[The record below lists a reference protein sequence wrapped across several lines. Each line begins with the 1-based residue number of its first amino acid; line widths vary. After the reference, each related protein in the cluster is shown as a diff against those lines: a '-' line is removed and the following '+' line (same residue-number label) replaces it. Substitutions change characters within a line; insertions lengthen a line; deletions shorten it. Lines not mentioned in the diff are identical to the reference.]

1 MPEFQLVDVFARSPR
16 SGNQL
21 AVVLGGEAYSSE
33 AMQEIAL
40 EFNFSETTFVLGERA
55 GAHRVRI
62 FTPTAEIPF
71 AGHPTLGTAWVLR
84 KLHGG
89 DRIELDLDAGRTP
102 VRFED
107 TDDGEL
113 GWLTPPPVKLGTTLD
128 RAEGAAVLSL
138 SPDQVSDAF
147 PVQEVSAGIGFLM
160 VPLVGL
166 DALHR
171 IQLDLAVQA
180 RLLERGVSA
189 IGVYAFCQG
198 SHTGDADLAVRM
210 QFEAQGVKEDPATGS
225 AAACLGGYALAH
237 GFAADTRIDVRVEQG
252 FEIRRPSLL
261 RIRGAKTDGGP
272 ELAIG
277 GACFPFGRG
286 ELG

>member
-1 MPEFQLVDVFARSPR
+1 MPEFQIVDVFARGPR
-16 SGNQL
+16 SGNPL

-62 FTPTAEIPF
+62 FTPTQEIPF

-89 DRIELDLDAGRTP
+89 ERVELDLDAGRTP
-102 VRFED
+102 VSFED
-107 TDDGEL
+107 TGDGEL
-113 GWLTPPPVKLGTTLD
+113 GWLTPPPVKLGATLE
-128 RAEGAAVLSL
+128 RADGAAVLSL
-138 SPDQVSDAF
+138 SPEHVSSEF

-160 VPLVGL
+160 VPLVDL
-166 DALHR
+166 DALGR

-180 RLLERGVSA
+180 RLLARGVSA
-189 IGVYAFCQG
+189 IGVYAFCRG
-198 SHTGDADLAVRM
+198 SHTGQADLAVRM

-237 GFAADTRIDVRVEQG
+237 GFAADAKLDLRVEQG

-261 RIRGAKTDGGP
+261 HVRGIRGDAGP
-272 ELAIG
+272 ELAVG

-286 ELG
+286 ELA